1 MKNNSYRKY
10 TDLAK
15 TLELNIHSE
24 CIAKVKFLE
33 VKQTLIKPAYSMEGN
48 CKPSLPASP
57 APAVLSP
64 QKGKHSNQRLPVCT
78 DPGALRPQEMFSP
91 RDWLAGAR
99 RRPSPLTSDSVGPAG
114 KQGGRARAPGWSSRG
129 YLSRPKER

>member
-15 TLELNIHSE
+15 TLELNTHSE

-48 CKPSLPASP
+48 CKPCLPASQHLP
-57 APAVLSP
+57 SSVHRRESIQTRGCLCALTPELWGLGKCSAPVT
-64 QKGKHSNQRLPVCT
+64 G
-78 DPGALRPQEMFSP
+78 
-91 RDWLAGAR
+91 W
-99 RRPSPLTSDSVGPAG
+99 
-114 KQGGRARAPGWSSRG
+114 QG
-129 YLSRPKER
+129 

>member
-15 TLELNIHSE
+15 TLELNTHSE

-48 CKPSLPASP
+48 CKPCLPASP
-57 APAVLSP
+57 APALLSP

-78 DPGALRPQEMFSP
+78 DPGALGPREMFSP
-91 RDWLAGAR
+91 RDWLAGVR
-99 RRPSPLTSDSVGPAG
+99 QRPSPLMSDSVGASREAG
-114 KQGGRARAPGWSSRG
+114 RESQGPGVVLPW
-129 YLSRPKER
+129 LPLPT